1 MLPSHPAM
9 YAQSPHVV
17 TPATSNPLRYMLN
30 LLGDVEPALHTP
42 HMRHKGIQD
51 KFGEA
56 ANQRRSGPRKAR
68 TYLSKENMKKLDFLL
83 VELAKTVNLVRA
95 FQNAIDDAKILV
107 PACRNRLN
115 KVRRWLDADIQWLS
129 HHKAKCL
136 EEGTTLICGVACDT
150 VKLATAEM
158 RYICYECSVLM
169 TNNDGKV
176 ITGDFSPHAVSE
188 IIRESGRD
196 AASV

>member
-1 MLPSHPAM
+1 MYNTYMLPSHPAM

-17 TPATSNPLRYMLN
+17 TPATSNPARYMLN

-56 ANQRRSGPRKAR
+56 PNQRRSGPRKAR
-68 TYLSKENMKKLDFLL
+68 TYLSKEDMKNVDFLL
-83 VELAKTVNLVRA
+83 VQLAQTVNLVRA

-115 KVRRWLDADIQWLS
+115 KVRRWLDADIKWLS
-129 HHKAKCL
+129 NHKAKCM
-136 EEGTTLICGVACDT
+136 EEGVTVVFSVAYET
-150 VKLATAEM
+150 YKFANAEM
-158 RYICYECSVLM
+158 RSMVVECSKAMEQSSLPDLAK
-169 TNNDGKV
+169 NAG
-176 ITGDFSPHAVSE
+176 SE
-188 IIRESGRD
+188 IISESGPEF
-196 AASV
+196 A